1 MMMQENTANWY
12 AIHIDR
18 QDQEGRILDY
28 CQALG
33 KDLLKDAFFPR
44 IRYYKRYQGA
54 WHEEEK
60 LLFPKYF
67 FVVTDQIEQLYKL
80 FQKAPKP
87 IEILGTGDT
96 PVELSNDEIHLLN
109 KLMNHR
115 HEIEMSTGRICDGHL
130 EVSSGPLR
138 GMENMVRKI
147 DRHKRMA
154 IIRTQMLQR
163 EMEMQVGLEVTEKS

>member
-1 MMMQENTANWY
+1 MHFFQGFDIT
-12 AIHIDR
+12 
-18 QDQEGRILDY
+18 
-28 CQALG
+28 
-33 KDLLKDAFFPR
+33 KDIRAPGMKKKNFF
-44 IRYYKRYQGA
+44 
-54 WHEEEK
+54 
-60 LLFPKYF
+60 FPKYF

-138 GMENMVRKI
+138 GMEDMVRKI

-163 EMEMQVGLEVTEKS
+163 EMEMQVGLEVTEKN